1 MENGV
6 EGKLTNKRKKKKKK
20 NTQTNEKRTIAP
32 LDFLK
37 LYIYTF

>member
-20 NTQTNEKRTIAP
+20 TQTNEKRTIAP

>member
-6 EGKLTNKRKKKKKK
+6 EGKLTNKRKKKKK
-20 NTQTNEKRTIAP
+20 TQTNEKRTIAP